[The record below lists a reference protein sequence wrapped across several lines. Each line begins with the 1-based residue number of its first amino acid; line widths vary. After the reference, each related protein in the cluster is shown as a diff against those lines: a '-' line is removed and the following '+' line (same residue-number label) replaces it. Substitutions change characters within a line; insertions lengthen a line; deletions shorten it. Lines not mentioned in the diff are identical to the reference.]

1 MKVIRLGV
9 GLATVCVVLSGLG
22 EEAKMPAPVST
33 VPVKRVCVEGADKV
47 DWWAARLDRNL
58 KAIAASKGS
67 FDLVFF
73 GDSITHFWETTGSN
87 TYARLQQKYSV
98 LNLGYAGDT
107 TENLVYRGLNGELD
121 GYKAKCVMLL
131 AGANN
136 IGRRFESAENIV
148 AGLKRI
154 VEVVRA
160 KQPQAKIVLLTLFPL
175 GATPEDPWRK
185 RVMETNVLVR
195 RLAADEKLVLVDIT
209 DKFIAK
215 SGDTKWALPDT
226 VHPDAKS
233 YAEIWYPAVE
243 PIFRAAVGR

>member
-1 MKVIRLGV
+1 MNKLVV
-9 GLATVCVVLSGLG
+9 GLTVALASFYGFG
-22 EEAKMPAPVST
+22 AETAKAAPVST
-33 VPVKRVCVEGADKV
+33 VPVKRVCIEGPEKV
-47 DWWAARLDRNL
+47 DWWAARLERNK
-58 KAIAASKGS
+58 KAIAASKGR

-73 GDSITHFWETTGSN
+73 GDSITHFWETNGSN
-87 TYARLQQKYSV
+87 TYARLQKKYSI

-107 TENLVYRGLNGELD
+107 TENLVWRGLNGELD

-154 VEVVRA
+154 IEVIRE
-160 KQPQAKIVLLTLFPL
+160 KQPQAKVVLLTLFPL

-195 RLAADEKLVLVDIT
+195 KLAKDEKVDCLDLT
-209 DKFIAK
+209 DKFIDK
-215 SGDTKWALPDT
+215 TGGTKWVLTDT
-226 VHPDAKS
+226 VHPDAKG
-233 YAEIWYPAVE
+233 YADIWYPAVE